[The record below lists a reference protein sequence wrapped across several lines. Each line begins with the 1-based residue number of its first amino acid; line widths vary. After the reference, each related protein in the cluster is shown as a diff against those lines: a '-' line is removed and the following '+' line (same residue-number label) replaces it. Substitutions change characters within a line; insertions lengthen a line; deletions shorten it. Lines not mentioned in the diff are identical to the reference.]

1 MPSKNQQIRE
11 LSFHIELLEN
21 YFRNTIIPQLFIDG
35 TLRLQKFSLPAMKQ
49 FSLADSDIGRPI
61 EEIKDNFRFPSIIDN
76 IKKVT
81 DTGEILEKEIQTLDR
96 RWYQMNIFPYIL
108 LQAKK
113 TEGVIVTFVEITAM
127 IEELRVQKKLVAD
140 YEILIRFVTTLKIP

>member
-1 MPSKNQQIRE
+1 M
-11 LSFHIELLEN
+11 
-21 YFRNTIIPQLFIDG
+21 
-35 TLRLQKFSLPAMKQ
+35 
-49 FSLADSDIGRPI
+49 
-61 EEIKDNFRFPSIIDN
+61 
-76 IKKVT
+76 
-81 DTGEILEKEIQTLDR
+81 DR